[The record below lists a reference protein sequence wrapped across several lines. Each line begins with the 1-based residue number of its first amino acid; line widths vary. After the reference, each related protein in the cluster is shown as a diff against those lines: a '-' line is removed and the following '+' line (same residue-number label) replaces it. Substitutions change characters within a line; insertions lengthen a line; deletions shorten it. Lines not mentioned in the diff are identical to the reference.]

1 MRAETIAAVLGGAWL
16 LKKVLED
23 QGAPSVGSSGDDA
36 AADAIGI
43 QVSPHQVQGIPVSKS
58 GETGP
63 GRYRV
68 TRVVG
73 DPALGAIV
81 WRWDAINLED
91 LSRGEGFEDD
101 REEAIGAA
109 QSWLL
114 GGVSD

>member
-1 MRAETIAAVLGGAWL
+1 MRAETIAAVLGGAWV
-16 LKKVLED
+16 LKKVMED

-36 AADAIGI
+36 VEARGI
-43 QVSPHQVQGIPVSKS
+43 YVSPHQVQGIPVSKS

-63 GRYRV
+63 GRWKV

-81 WRWDAINLED
+81 WRWDALNLDD

-101 REEAIGAA
+101 REKAIGAA

>member
-1 MRAETIAAVLGGAWL
+1 MRAETIAAVLGAAWL
-16 LKKVLED
+16 IKKVMED
-23 QGAPSVGSSGDDA
+23 QAAPSVGTSDDEA
-36 AADAIGI
+36 AVAIGI
-43 QVSPHQVQGIPVSKS
+43 QRSPHQVEGIPVSKS

-73 DPALGAIV
+73 DPALGV
-81 WRWDAINLED
+81 LLWRWDALNLD
-91 LSRGEGFEDD
+91 DMSRGEGFEDD
-101 REEAIGAA
+101 REKAIGAA

>member
-16 LKKVLED
+16 LKKVMED
-23 QGAPSVGSSGDDA
+23 QGGPSVGASDEETP
-36 AADAIGI
+36 DAIGI

-73 DPALGAIV
+73 DPALGV
-81 WRWDAINLED
+81 LLWRWDALNLD
-91 LSRGEGFEDD
+91 DMSRGEGVEDD
-101 REEAIGAA
+101 REKAIGAA